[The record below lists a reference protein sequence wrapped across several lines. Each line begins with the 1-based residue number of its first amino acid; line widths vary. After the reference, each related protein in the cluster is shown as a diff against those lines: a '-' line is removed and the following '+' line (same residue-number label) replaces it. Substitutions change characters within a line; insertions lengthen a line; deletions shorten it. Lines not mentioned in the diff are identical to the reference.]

1 MVDPMAFGYGDLTFS
16 WGDHICTIFENRE
29 QQMSVMIPFIAQ
41 GIRAQ
46 QRCIWA
52 SQPQSADLFRRRLRE
67 TGADL
72 PTLEASGQLLIL
84 SGMEHYL
91 SDGLFEP
98 EKTIELTMA
107 LYQDSIRQGYRGIRA
122 TGDASWISDHPVD
135 LELWEEYERE
145 FGLQIAGKPV
155 VTVCQYDARRFSG
168 QFLIAALQTH
178 PIVILGETVRR
189 NPFYAAPEDLTSRPK
204 VH

>member
-1 MVDPMAFGYGDLTFS
+1 MIDPMAFGYGDLAFS
-16 WGDHICTIFENRE
+16 WGDHICTIFEDRE
-29 QQMSVMIPFIAQ
+29 QQMSVMVPFMSQ
-41 GIRAQ
+41 GIKAG

-52 SQPQSADLFRRRLRE
+52 SQPQSADLFRRRLAA

-84 SGMEHYL
+84 SGMDHYL

-98 EKTIELTMA
+98 EKVIELTMA
-107 LYQDSIRQGYRGIRA
+107 LYQDSIRQGYLGIRA
-122 TGDASWISDHPVD
+122 TGDASWLSEHPVD
-135 LELWEEYERE
+135 LALWDEYERE
-145 FGLQIAGKPV
+145 FGLHIAGKPV

-178 PIVILGETVRR
+178 PIVILGDTVRR
-189 NPFYAAPEDLTSRPK
+189 NPFYVAPEEATSRPT